1 MTAVG
6 IYTRLSQDR
15 EGQTSTSRQEAD
27 CRKLAEGRG
36 WTVHRVYGDLD
47 LSGYSGVSRPAFEE
61 LLEDLAA
68 GTIVGVVSWK
78 LDRLSRNRRDWNRL
92 AELVDGG
99 VKLAC
104 VQDPVDTTT
113 TLGSV
118 VVDLLASMARAESAN
133 TSTRVRSANLERAE
147 AGKPHPSGQRAFGYT
162 REWTIVRSEA
172 AVLRK
177 AADRLLSGDSLHAV
191 CRDLNDR
198 GVTTTGGN
206 RWRGFTLSRTLRSP
220 HVAGLRTHHGQVHPG
235 TWTPILDR
243 ATWERLRAVL
253 DRRGASH
260 RGGGRLKHLLSG
272 GVLVCG
278 ECGSTMTSR
287 PREDKRLRYV
297 CRQETGGCGHVGILG
312 EETEELVRDVVLEA
326 LAGPGLAK
334 ALEARGDDRTAELVG
349 QLTEAEAR
357 LEQLAADYYGSGHLS
372 RAEYTAAKKRA
383 DETID
388 TIRGQLP
395 RRRASWPVS
404 TATSPRGGTTMTPPP
419 ISDARCSW
427 RCSSTSRSVPHS
439 WAATG
444 STLTASR
451 SGGAPRRTP
460 RDARTCARRRL
471 RRATSFGGHAAWPSS
486 RGMRVAAPSRSS
498 RTA

>member
-1 MTAVG
+1 MTITWLDGPTTGSTLLAPPGRCAACDRVVYRPGADDRVEVTSPETAAQLLVPHVAGSDRERCVAALVDTKHRVLEVVVVSVGSLDHTFMAAGVRYVHPRRRGCGDFVTAVG

-297 CRQETGGCGHVGILG
+297 CRQETGGAA
-312 EETEELVRDVVLEA
+312 TWASSARRPRSSSA
-326 LAGPGLAK
+326 TWYSKPSP
-334 ALEARGDDRTAELVG
+334 ARG
-349 QLTEAEAR
+349 
-357 LEQLAADYYGSGHLS
+357 
-372 RAEYTAAKKRA
+372 
-383 DETID
+383 
-388 TIRGQLP
+388 
-395 RRRASWPVS
+395 
-404 TATSPRGGTTMTPPP
+404 
-419 ISDARCSW
+419 
-427 RCSSTSRSVPHS
+427 
-439 WAATG
+439 
-444 STLTASR
+444 
-451 SGGAPRRTP
+451 
-460 RDARTCARRRL
+460 
-471 RRATSFGGHAAWPSS
+471 
-486 RGMRVAAPSRSS
+486 
-498 RTA
+498 